1 MWPKGIFKETNMSYP
16 YIKSWLMECD
26 LIVTKWINKM
36 STKYFILH
44 LMLISKQ
51 TYIFV
56 KYSDIIV

>member
-1 MWPKGIFKETNMSYP
+1 MWPKGIFKAIKMSYP
-16 YIKSWLMECD
+16 YIKSWLMQCD
-26 LIVTKWINKM
+26 LIVTKLINEM
-36 STKYFILH
+36 TTKYFILH